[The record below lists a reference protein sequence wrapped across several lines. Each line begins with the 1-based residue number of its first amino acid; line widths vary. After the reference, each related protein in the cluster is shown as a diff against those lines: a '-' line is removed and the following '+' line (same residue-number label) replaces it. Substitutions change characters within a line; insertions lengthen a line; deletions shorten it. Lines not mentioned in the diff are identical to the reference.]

1 MEEDLLLTVVRN
13 TIINIR
19 RRNDIDYNNIIVS
32 RYYNN
37 PPRGGYQIDEEHN
50 YILPDNDDVSSMA
63 LLEIVNNYGIK
74 EDLFFNPQKN
84 LKHLKLKKIK
94 ENDIL
99 TETVCSICLE
109 NYKKNEFYRV
119 LNCNHIFHKKCID
132 RWLKKDHLNCP
143 MCRADIK

>member
-1 MEEDLLLTVVRN
+1 MDNNSLITAVRD

-19 RRNDIDYNNIIVS
+19 RRNTFDYNNIIVS

-37 PPRGGYQIDEEHN
+37 PPQGGYQIDEEHN
-50 YILPDNDDVSSMA
+50 YILPDNDDVSSIA
-63 LLEIVNNYGIK
+63 LLEVVTFFGNK
-74 EDLFFNPQKN
+74 ENLFFTPQKN

-99 TETVCSICLE
+99 IETVCSICLD

-119 LNCNHIFHKKCID
+119 LDCNHTFHKKCID
-132 RWLKKDHLNCP
+132 RWFKKDHLNCP
-143 MCRADIK
+143 MCRATVK